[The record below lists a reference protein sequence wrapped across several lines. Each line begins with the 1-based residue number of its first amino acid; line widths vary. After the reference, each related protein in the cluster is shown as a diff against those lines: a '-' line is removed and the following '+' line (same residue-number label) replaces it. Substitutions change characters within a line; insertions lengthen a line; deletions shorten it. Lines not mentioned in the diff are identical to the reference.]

1 VQEHIVAASN
11 QSGREVADDR
21 LRAAR
26 LRRAQ
31 RGHGRCD
38 DGDSHQIDLV

>member
-1 VQEHIVAASN
+1 VAASN
-11 QSGREVADDR
+11 QPGREVADDR

-26 LRRAQ
+26 LSLAK

-38 DGDSHQIDLV
+38 DGDPHQIDLV